1 MRIDSRV
8 PGSTRHV
15 LGTLLCLAC
24 LLGSAAG
31 TPSLAAELLGPCEPS
46 LARHWG
52 YSLPIVLTATHQRA
66 ETAVGPVGLEWL
78 GHSSFLLTSPGGLR
92 LLTDPNSWH
101 PMPTAPN
108 VVTVSN
114 LHVTHSGVSRV
125 PGTPQVLW
133 GLTPDRGWNNIA
145 LTLQDVA
152 LFNLPSYTSHTD
164 PENSP
169 IQNSIFVFRTGGLC
183 VVHLG
188 NLRHPLTPQQ
198 LQRIGKPDVLMIPGD
213 GQWTLSSEDILT
225 VVAQLQPLLVIPMHF
240 DLLPHA
246 EVFAQYFAGRYPVRR
261 VEGRSL
267 TLSRQ
272 MLPASTEV
280 VIFKGP

>member
-1 MRIDSRV
+1 MRHQNARSR
-8 PGSTRHV
+8 SIRHIV
-15 LGTLLCLAC
+15 GLLLCLAC

-31 TPSLAAELLGPCEPS
+31 SPGLAADMPGPCEPS
-46 LARHWG
+46 LARRWG
-52 YSLPIVLTATHQRA
+52 HNFPIMLTAMQWRA
-66 ETAVGPVGLEWL
+66 ATGEAPVGLEWL

-92 LLTDPNSWH
+92 LLTDPNTWH
-101 PMPTAPN
+101 PIPTAPD

-114 LHVTHSGVSRV
+114 LHITHSGVSQV

-133 GLTPDRGWNNIA
+133 GLTPERGWNNIV
-145 LTLQDVA
+145 LTRDDVT
-152 LFNLPSYTSHTD
+152 LFNVPSYASRTD
-164 PENSP
+164 PENTP

-188 NLRHPLTPQQ
+188 NLRHPLTPPQ
-198 LQRIGKPDVLMIPGD
+198 LQRLGKPDVLLIPGD
-213 GQWTLSSEDILT
+213 GQWTLLPQDILT
-225 VVAQLQPLLVIPMHF
+225 VVAQLQPLLVLPMHF

-261 VEGRSL
+261 VDGRSL
-267 TLSRQ
+267 ALSRQ
-272 MLPASTEV
+272 MLPAATEV